1 MVNKWE
7 IYFCSL
13 DPVQGSEQRG
23 MRPVLIISN
32 NAVNHNLPVS
42 TVLPFSSIKTGSKI
56 YPTEVALSTEVTG
69 LQKPSV
75 VMVHQIRTISHNR
88 LANKI
93 GNIKDTETREKILQA
108 CRSYFE
114 L

>member
-1 MVNKWE
+1 
-7 IYFCSL
+7 
-13 DPVQGSEQRG
+13 

-42 TVLPFSSIKTGSKI
+42 TVLPFSSIETGSKI
-56 YPTEVALSTEVTG
+56 YPTEASLSTEVTG

-75 VMVHQIRTISHNR
+75 VMVHQILTISHNK
-88 LANKI
+88 LVNKI
-93 GNIKDTETREKILQA
+93 GDIKDTETREKILQA

>member
-1 MVNKWE
+1 MVKKWE
-7 IYFCSL
+7 IYFCNL
-13 DPVQGSEQRG
+13 DPIQGSEQSG

-56 YPTEVALSTEVTG
+56 YPTEVALSTEITG

-75 VMVHQIRTISHNR
+75 VMVHQIRTLSHNR
-88 LANKI
+88 LINKI
-93 GNIKDTETREKILQA
+93 GEIKDTDAREKILQA

-114 L
+114 I